1 MDHLNK
7 NKKYEWV
14 TDFIK
19 YELEGRT
26 EEEQRELLKEFRDQA
41 NRLLEEME

>member
-1 MDHLNK
+1 MNDL

-26 EEEQRELLKEFRDQA
+26 EEEQKELLKEFITRA
-41 NRLLEEME
+41 SRLLEEME